1 MKIEQ
6 RQWRTGE
13 GWTLAGKEVL
23 SGKADLVLAFGGT
36 GALDD
41 DDALDALRVKYPD
54 AHLVGCSTAGEIL
67 GTHVADGT
75 IAATAI
81 RFDHTQVR
89 TAEVTIHQPQES
101 RNAGRKL
108 AARIDKNGLHH
119 VLLISDGQHVNGSE
133 LARGVQE
140 ELPANVAV
148 TGGLAGDGA
157 RFQRTLVFAD
167 HAPRE
172 DRVVAVAFYG
182 PGLQVGYGSL
192 GGWDPFGPQR
202 IVTRSENNVLYEL
215 DGQPALDLY
224 KRYLGE
230 HASGLPATGL
240 LFPLSI
246 QATPH
251 DRELVRTI
259 LSVNE
264 RDKSLTF
271 AGDMPEGSYARLM
284 KANFDRLVDGAHG
297 AAANASL
304 LHANPDLAI
313 LISCVGRKLV
323 LKQRTEQELEAVR
336 DVLGPQTAMTGFYS
350 YGEICPVSPN
360 ANCELHNQT
369 MTITTM
375 TET

>member
-350 YGEICPVSPN
+350 YGEICPASPN